1 MSGGG
6 GSSSSAIAAVTTPT
20 RITGNV
26 RRASELDGAT
36 PDQRPA
42 QALRRAITLDFGDV
56 NTNGDAG
63 LGAADR
69 MGDGLPA
76 GATVLK
82 SYKYKGSKEHMGANW
97 ILLTKTNQKKL
108 VCAAWYTTPEVLGM
122 DIVDN
127 LKTKH
132 ENDGK
137 DGSFSKR
144 LPGFTWVG
152 FDPSGITKGEKAI
165 RKAAWIC
172 TPVSASSTS
181 QVMTNVQDLGK
192 DLLTGNFP
200 MDLHIAELLISDDA
214 AKKLNVKL
222 SILQRTIKLDTTVE
236 SNPFGDDSAVA

>member
-6 GSSSSAIAAVTTPT
+6 GSSSTAIAAVTTPT
-20 RITGNV
+20 RTIGHV

-36 PDQRPA
+36 PEQRPH
-42 QALRRAITLDFGDV
+42 QALRRAITLDFGDIE
-56 NTNGDAG
+56 TNGDAG
-63 LGAADR
+63 LGAAGR
-69 MGDGLPA
+69 IGDGLPA

-82 SYKYKGSKEHMGANW
+82 SYKYKGSKPHMGANW

-122 DIVDN
+122 DIADN

-137 DGSFSKR
+137 GGSFSKR

-152 FDPSGITKGEKAI
+152 FDPPGITKGEKAI

-200 MDLHIAELLISDDA
+200 MDMDIAKLLISDDA

-222 SILQRTIKLDTTVE
+222 RILQRTIKLDTAVE
-236 SNPFGDDSAVA
+236 ANPFGDGSAVA

>member
-6 GSSSSAIAAVTTPT
+6 GSRSTATAAVTTPT
-20 RITGNV
+20 RVTGQG
-26 RRASELDGAT
+26 RTASERDGAT
-36 PDQRPA
+36 PDYRPA
-42 QALRRAITLDFGDV
+42 QAIRRAITLDFGDV
-56 NTNGDAG
+56 ETTGDAA
-63 LGAADR
+63 LGAADL
-69 MGDGLPA
+69 GDGLPA

-82 SYKYKGSKEHMGANW
+82 TYKYKGSKPNMCSNW
-97 ILLTKTNQKKL
+97 ILLTKSFQKKL
-108 VCAAWYTTPEVLGM
+108 ICAAWYTTPEVLGM

-127 LKTKH
+127 LKSKA
-132 ENDGK
+132 ENDGN
-137 DGSFSKR
+137 DASFSKR

-172 TPVSASSTS
+172 TPLSATSTS
-181 QVMTNVQDLGK
+181 QVMTNVQNLGK

-200 MDLHIAELLISDDA
+200 MDMHIAELLISDDA

-236 SNPFGDDSAVA
+236 ANPFGDDSVVA

>member
-152 FDPSGITKGEKAI
+152 FDPSSITKGEKAI

-181 QVMTNVQDLGK
+181 QVMTNVQELGK
-192 DLLTGNFP
+192 DLLTSNFP
-200 MDLHIAELLISDDA
+200 MDMRIAELLISDDGA
-214 AKKLNVKL
+214 NKLNVKL
-222 SILQRTIKLDTTVE
+222 SILQRTIKLDTSVE
-236 SNPFGDDSAVA
+236 TNPFGDDSQDA